1 MHSKCLSKCLYTS
14 CLIIKEYSSLLDRNG
29 KGKKMEMKPL
39 VVCTNTQTVT
49 CLKASF
55 DDDDDPSE
63 EARRLPV

>member
-1 MHSKCLSKCLYTS
+1 
-14 CLIIKEYSSLLDRNG
+14 
-29 KGKKMEMKPL
+29 MEMKPL